1 MIIKRF
7 WIYLAW
13 ITFILPPVCYAGTPD
28 LLLEPY
34 KKKSWTYLEKLV
46 EFGPRYPESLGYE
59 KTIALI
65 REVGEKF
72 ADEVE
77 EQKFNLRVS
86 DRKITMRNLILK
98 FQGTEEGRPIVLGAH
113 YDTRPFADEET
124 DRKLK
129 RQPILGANDGG
140 SGTAILLSL
149 AEYYRQ
155 HRPKRSIYLTFFD
168 GEDYGAKGS
177 GQVLL
182 GSIYYAKL
190 LEPLPEDQRPYCV
203 LVIDMVGDRELEIFK
218 EIHSMQSGNW
228 LLDILYETAKAKK
241 FPQFNPKSKYK
252 IYDDH
257 YPFARIGIPSVV
269 LIDFDYPHWHKM
281 TDTLDKCSPESLF
294 AVLSVVVHSLAQL

>member
-1 MIIKRF
+1 MKL
-7 WIYLAW
+7 WICLAW
-13 ITFILPPVCYAGTPD
+13 IFFILPSVCHATTPD
-28 LLLEPY
+28 LLLKLY
-34 KKKSWTYLEKLV
+34 SKKSWTYLEKLV
-46 EFGPRYPESLGYE
+46 EFGPRYPESLGYK

-77 EQKFNLRVS
+77 EQKFSLRVS

-98 FQGTEEGRPIVLGAH
+98 FKGTEEGRPIILGAH

-129 RQPILGANDGG
+129 RQAILGANDGG

-149 AEYYRQ
+149 AEYYRE

-177 GQVLL
+177 GEVLL

-203 LVIDMVGDRELEIFK
+203 LVIDMVGDRDLEIFK
-218 EIHSMQSGNW
+218 EIHSIQSGNW
-228 LLDILYETAKAKK
+228 LLDILYETAKANE
-241 FPQFNPKSKYK
+241 FPQFNPNSKYK

-294 AVLSVVVHSLAQL
+294 AVLSVVVNSLAQL